1 MSEAISFCVP
11 GQPMA
16 WKRPGGNGKMRF
28 ERKEVTSQKALFV
41 FKAQEKMGDREPL
54 MVPIHLFVQAT
65 FAIPESWPKWKQDAA
80 LAGHIEHTRKPD
92 SDNLLKLVKD
102 ALNAV
107 VWRDDSYISSCAV
120 EKTFGPVPGVQVE
133 ITPLPKL
140 PSQIERKSA
149 YLEFLKGDTLFSGAA
164 A

>member
-41 FKAQEKMGDREPL
+41 FAAREEMGDREPL
-54 MVPIHLFVQAT
+54 MVPIHLFVRAT
-65 FAIPESWPKWKQDAA
+65 FDIPESWPNWKRDAA

-92 SDNLLKLVKD
+92 ADNLLKLVKD

-107 VWRDDSYISSCAV
+107 AWRDDSYISSCAV
-120 EKTFGPVPGVQVE
+120 EKTFGFLLGVQVE

-140 PSQIERKSA
+140 PSQIKHQSD
-149 YLEFLKGDTLFSGAA
+149 YLALLRDALNSI
-164 A
+164 